1 MHDFLLCARTCMFK
15 NKSIFHT
22 FSYRYLAICTNSVVL
37 KEWGKEEKV
46 FHSTKAT
53 LPSEERVLLQF
64 NIQAFSSARQCLL

>member
-1 MHDFLLCARTCMFK
+1 MPKHACLKTKVFSILLAIR
-15 NKSIFHT
+15 H
-22 FSYRYLAICTNSVVL
+22 LAICTNSVVL

-64 NIQAFSSARQCLL
+64 HIQAFSSARQCLL